1 MILADTSRS
10 LFEILGSLYARD
22 PLFTIF
28 LILGQLFIVAVC
40 IIAIIQLFSPKKD
53 EGGWG
58 PWMGPGGY

>member
-22 PLFTIF
+22 PLFT
-28 LILGQLFIVAVC
+28 ILGQLFIVAVC